1 MNSSFNNNKLDTSDT
16 NNKEDKSKINSK
28 KTVKNVAIKSS
39 NRPILKLVKKL
50 KKKENKSLDK
60 PLLSLDTIACLN
72 KIDNLNEEL
81 ICSYGN
87 NKKRDKLKKEIR
99 NTERKYK
106 NNESEFY

>member
-50 KKKENKSLDK
+50 KKKENK
-60 PLLSLDTIACLN
+60 
-72 KIDNLNEEL
+72 
-81 ICSYGN
+81 
-87 NKKRDKLKKEIR
+87 
-99 NTERKYK
+99 
-106 NNESEFY
+106 